1 MLGNEWHVN
10 VSVSV
15 VSGMPADIIISI
27 YGAVSYLGPLSGLFY
42 PEPEDDILGGRLR
55 WEIIYN

>member
-55 WEIIYN
+55 

>member
-15 VSGMPADIIISI
+15 VSGMTADIIISI
-27 YGAVSYLGPLSGLFY
+27 YGAVSNLGPLSGLFFT
-42 PEPEDDILGGRLR
+42 EPEDDILGGRLR
-55 WEIIYN
+55 WEMI